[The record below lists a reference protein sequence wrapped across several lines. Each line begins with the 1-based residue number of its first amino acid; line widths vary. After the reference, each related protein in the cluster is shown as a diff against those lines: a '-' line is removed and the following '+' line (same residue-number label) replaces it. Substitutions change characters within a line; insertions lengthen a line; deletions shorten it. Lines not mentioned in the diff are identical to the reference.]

1 MMNSNNKPSNNN
13 NPNIDKSS
21 YNSKSNVDEQLK
33 SSIDQILFDLTGSKQ
48 APAVIPE
55 KKKSTGSFFGLG
67 KKEEKPQLD
76 RKYTPPS
83 FAAAVVEEEEE
94 EPQIDPIQS
103 RIDDYRPGDELDLS
117 AQSLDAYPPLLFEKI
132 AFTLTNLNMEF
143 NKLNS
148 FTDKFS
154 VSE

>member
-1 MMNSNNKPSNNN
+1 MMNSNNKPINNNKPNVHKSNN
-13 NPNIDKSS
+13 
-21 YNSKSNVDEQLK
+21 SKPNVDEQLK
-33 SSIDQILFDLTGSKQ
+33 SSIDQILLDLTGSKQ
-48 APAVIPE
+48 VPAVIPE
-55 KKKSTGSFFGLG
+55 KKKSSGSFFGFG

-83 FAAAVVEEEEE
+83 FAVVVEE
-94 EPQIDPIQS
+94 EPQIDPIKS
-103 RIDDYRPGDELDLS
+103 RIDAYRPGDELDFS

-132 AFTLTNLNMEF
+132 SFTLTNLNMEF